1 MVDKLVK
8 SVKTGE
14 PTVDEIEAA
23 EALKAV
29 ANIKPTEAFLEA
41 EANGESS
48 DDGDSKA
55 PKRKSR
61 NKDQGGGSA
70 VSSLNNQARTNSDLA
85 ANDGFRGTPAE
96 NSTAS
101 APKK

>member
-1 MVDKLVK
+1 MRWKIKKYNEAKSEIFTTKILADKGEPDLSGMVDKLVK

-48 DDGDSKA
+48 DEGDSKA

-61 NKDQGGGSA
+61 NKD
-70 VSSLNNQARTNSDLA
+70 
-85 ANDGFRGTPAE
+85 
-96 NSTAS
+96 
-101 APKK
+101 